1 MKKIILVDGNN
12 LLFRSYYATAYTG
25 NLMKNSKGFPTNA
38 LFGFTNMINKILH
51 EENPTHI
58 IVAFDKGK
66 TFRHEKYADYK
77 GGRGETPDE
86 LKMQFPVAKELLTYM
101 GIKYYEIDNYEADDI
116 IGTFAKFCDDEDE
129 FIGTIISSDK
139 DLLQLI
145 SSDVD
150 IKLLK
155 QKDYIR
161 YNEETFKE
169 AYGID
174 PIRIIDL
181 KALMGDSSDN
191 IPGVKGI
198 GEKTALKLL
207 QQYGSLDNIYQNI
220 DSIKGASKQKLIDD
234 KDNAYKSF
242 DLATIVRD
250 VPMEID
256 IKDVILKEKDSEK
269 LNNLYRNL
277 EFYSFLKKEKETVK
291 EINNPIFEN
300 HEVVDNKESQNLEP
314 SINFSKVVI
323 DEDGI
328 VDTDIST
335 KKELSITIV
344 ENVNDIPK
352 IDECAFYLEILGTN
366 YHKSEIIGAG
376 VYNKDV
382 SLYIPFSILKNCKD
396 LLTKTVK
403 STYDLKKTYVSLKW
417 NNIDITNVNFDSM
430 IAASLLD
437 YNVKDDITYLSNQMG
452 YDLEFYE
459 SVYGKGSKLH
469 IPDETEVARNCIN
482 KAKFIYETKEK
493 LLSKLKEEEMLEL
506 YNDIEHPLITVL
518 GDMEYN
524 GVYVDK
530 RVLEEMGKEIEIKLE
545 LLSKDIYNLAGE
557 EFNISSPFQ
566 LGDILFDKLGL
577 PHGKKGTRGYST
589 AIDVLEKLKD
599 KHPIINLIIE
609 HRNLTKLHSTYIE
622 GLINSIMP
630 DNKVHTIYTQAL
642 TRTGRLSSI
651 EPNLQNIPVR
661 DEYGKL
667 IRKAFIPSP
676 NSIIVSADY
685 SQIELRILA
694 SIANVEALKQAFKE
708 GKDIHSKTASD
719 IFGVP
724 IDTVTK
730 GMRRI
735 AKAVNFGI
743 VYGISGFGLSEN
755 IGVSTKEA
763 REFINNYL
771 ETYPGI
777 KKYMDDTIAKAKETG
792 YVRTLFNRKRI
803 IPELNNKNYMIRS
816 AGERIA
822 LNTPI
827 QGTSADIIKKAM
839 IEIDKKFKENNIKS
853 KMILQVHDELIFDTL
868 KEEKE
873 KVCEIIES
881 VMDADYNINVPLEID
896 IESGEDWYQAK

>member
-38 LFGFTNMINKILH
+38 LFGFTHMINKILH
-51 EENPTHI
+51 EEKPTHI

-129 FIGTIISSDK
+129 FIGTIVSSDK

-161 YNEETFKE
+161 YNEESFKR
-169 AYGID
+169 AYGIE
-174 PIRIIDL
+174 PIRIVDL

-207 QQYGSLDNIYQNI
+207 KKYGSLDNIYENI
-220 DSIKGASKQKLIDD
+220 DSIKGAARQKLIDD
-234 KDNAYKSF
+234 KENAYKSF

-250 VPMEID
+250 VPMEIN
-256 IKDVILKEKDSEK
+256 INDVILKEKDSEK
-269 LNNLYRNL
+269 LNNLYEDL
-277 EFYSFLKKEKETVK
+277 EFYSFLKKEKEEK
-291 EINNPIFEN
+291 
-300 HEVVDNKESQNLEP
+300 
-314 SINFSKVVI
+314 KVVR
-323 DEDGI
+323 E
-328 VDTDIST
+328 TDV
-335 KKELSITIV
+335 TIV
-344 ENVNDIPK
+344 KNVNEVPK

-366 YHKSEIIGAG
+366 YHRSEIIGAG
-376 VYNKDV
+376 IYNEDV
-382 SLYIPFSILKNCKD
+382 SLYIPFAILKDCKD
-396 LLTKTVK
+396 LLTKTIK
-403 STYDLKKTYVSLKW
+403 STYDLKKDYVALKW
-417 NNIDITNVNFDSM
+417 NDIDITNVNFDAM
-430 IAASLLD
+430 IASSLLD
-437 YNVKDDITYLSNQMG
+437 YNVKDDIAYLSNQMG
-452 YDLEFYE
+452 HDLEFYE
-459 SVYGKGSKLH
+459 KVYGKGTRLH
-469 IPDETEVARNCIN
+469 IPDEVEIAKNCIN
-482 KAKFIYETKEK
+482 KARFIYETKEE
-493 LLSKLKEEEMLEL
+493 LLNKLKDEEMLDL
-506 YNDIEHPLITVL
+506 YYDIEHPLITVL

-530 RVLEEMGKEIEIKLE
+530 SILEEMGKEIEIKLE

-566 LGDILFDKLGL
+566 LGEILFEKLGL
-577 PHGKKGTRGYST
+577 PHGKIGTRGYST
-589 AIDVLEKLKD
+589 AIDVLEKIKD

-622 GLINSIMP
+622 GLINSIMS

-694 SIANVEALKQAFKE
+694 SIADVEALKQAFQE

-724 IDTVTK
+724 VDMVTK
-730 GMRRI
+730 NMRRI

-763 REFINNYL
+763 KEFINNYL

-777 KKYMDDTIAKAKETG
+777 KKYMDDTIARAKEVG

-803 IPELNNKNYMIRS
+803 IPELKNKNYMIRN

-839 IEIDKKFKENNIKS
+839 IEVDKKFKENNIKS

>member
-38 LFGFTNMINKILH
+38 LFGFTHMINKILH
-51 EENPTHI
+51 EEKPTHI

-129 FIGTIISSDK
+129 FIGTIVSSDK

-161 YNEETFKE
+161 YNEESFKR
-169 AYGID
+169 AYGIE
-174 PIRIIDL
+174 PIRIVDL

-207 QQYGSLDNIYQNI
+207 QKYGSLDNIYENI
-220 DSIKGASKQKLIDD
+220 DSIKGAARQKLIDD
-234 KDNAYKSF
+234 KENAYKSF

-250 VPMEID
+250 VPMEIN
-256 IKDVILKEKDSEK
+256 INDVILKEKDSEK
-269 LNNLYRNL
+269 LNNLYEDL
-277 EFYSFLKKEKETVK
+277 EFYSFLKKEKEEK
-291 EINNPIFEN
+291 
-300 HEVVDNKESQNLEP
+300 
-314 SINFSKVVI
+314 KVVR
-323 DEDGI
+323 ETN
-328 VDTDIST
+328 V
-335 KKELSITIV
+335 TIV
-344 ENVNDIPK
+344 KNVNEVPK

-366 YHKSEIIGAG
+366 YHRSEIIGAG
-376 VYNKDV
+376 IYNEDV
-382 SLYIPFSILKNCKD
+382 SLYIPFAILKDCKD
-396 LLTKTVK
+396 LLTKTIK
-403 STYDLKKTYVSLKW
+403 STYDLKKDYVALKW
-417 NNIDITNVNFDSM
+417 NDIDITNVNFDAM
-430 IAASLLD
+430 IASSLLD
-437 YNVKDDITYLSNQMG
+437 YNVKDDIAYLSNQMG
-452 YDLEFYE
+452 HDLEFYE
-459 SVYGKGSKLH
+459 KVYGKGTRLH
-469 IPDETEVARNCIN
+469 IPDEVEIAKNCIN
-482 KAKFIYETKEK
+482 KARFIYETKEE
-493 LLSKLKEEEMLEL
+493 LLNKLKNEEMLDL
-506 YNDIEHPLITVL
+506 YYDIEHPLITVL

-530 RVLEEMGKEIEIKLE
+530 SILEEMGKEIEIKLE

-566 LGDILFDKLGL
+566 LGDILFEKLGL
-577 PHGKKGTRGYST
+577 PHGKIGTRGYST
-589 AIDVLEKLKD
+589 AIDVLEKIKD

-694 SIANVEALKQAFKE
+694 SIADVEALKQAFKE

-724 IDTVTK
+724 IDMVTK
-730 GMRRI
+730 NMRRI

-763 REFINNYL
+763 KEFINNYL

>member
-25 NLMKNSKGFPTNA
+25 NLIKNSKGFPTNA
-38 LFGFTNMINKILH
+38 LFGFTHMINKILH
-51 EENPTHI
+51 EEKPTHI

-129 FIGTIISSDK
+129 FIGTIVSSDK

-161 YNEETFKE
+161 YNEESFKK
-169 AYGID
+169 AYGIE
-174 PIRIIDL
+174 PIRIVDL

-207 QQYGSLDNIYQNI
+207 QKYGSLDNIYENI
-220 DSIKGASKQKLIDD
+220 DSIKGAARQKLIDD
-234 KDNAYKSF
+234 KENAYKSF

-250 VPMEID
+250 VPMEIN
-256 IKDVILKEKDSEK
+256 INDVILKEKDSEK
-269 LNNLYRNL
+269 LNNLYEDL
-277 EFYSFLKKEKETVK
+277 EFYSFLKKEKEEK
-291 EINNPIFEN
+291 
-300 HEVVDNKESQNLEP
+300 
-314 SINFSKVVI
+314 KVVR
-323 DEDGI
+323 ETN
-328 VDTDIST
+328 V
-335 KKELSITIV
+335 TIV
-344 ENVNDIPK
+344 KNVNEVPK

-366 YHKSEIIGAG
+366 YHRSEIIGAG
-376 VYNKDV
+376 IYNEDV
-382 SLYIPFSILKNCKD
+382 SLYIPFAILKDCKD
-396 LLTKTVK
+396 LLTKTIK
-403 STYDLKKTYVSLKW
+403 STYDLKKDYVALKW
-417 NNIDITNVNFDSM
+417 NDIDITNVNFDAM
-430 IAASLLD
+430 IASSLLD
-437 YNVKDDITYLSNQMG
+437 YNVKDDIAYLSNQMG
-452 YDLEFYE
+452 HDLEFYE
-459 SVYGKGSKLH
+459 KVYGKGTRLH
-469 IPDETEVARNCIN
+469 IPDEVEIAKNCIN
-482 KAKFIYETKEK
+482 KARFIYETKEE
-493 LLSKLKEEEMLEL
+493 LLNKLKDEEMLDL
-506 YNDIEHPLITVL
+506 YYDIEHPLITVL

-530 RVLEEMGKEIEIKLE
+530 SILEEMGKEIEIKLE

-566 LGDILFDKLGL
+566 LGDILFEKLGL
-577 PHGKKGTRGYST
+577 PHGKIGTRGYST
-589 AIDVLEKLKD
+589 AIDVLEKIKD

-708 GKDIHSKTASD
+708 GRDIHSKTASD

-724 IDTVTK
+724 IDMVTK
-730 GMRRI
+730 NMRRI

-763 REFINNYL
+763 KEFINNYL

-777 KKYMDDTIAKAKETG
+777 KKYMDDTIAKAKEVG

-839 IEIDKKFKENNIKS
+839 IEVDKKFKENNIKS